1 MELLLKHFEEIV
13 QTEEDVEELKKII
26 LELAIQGNIV
36 PQNKNEKPALK
47 QLENEEKLHEKVPE
61 ITENP
66 FDLPSNWTWLHM
78 RDIMNIGSSKRV
90 RKADWRNSGIPF
102 YRAREIV
109 KLSKHGFV
117 NNDLFISK
125 DHYSQ
130 LKDAVGVPRKNDLM
144 VTGVGTIGVT
154 YVVKESDEFYYKD
167 ASVLCF
173 SNIYNI
179 NPDFVKLFMHSNFAK
194 SQITKDAMGT
204 TVSTLTIK
212 RAKNLVF
219 PLPPF
224 NEQNRIVN
232 RVNQLFAI
240 CDQLHTQIELEKQS
254 SDKFNTNLFS
264 RIQDASSPYQKEDLA
279 FAIEHMDDLCQTKED
294 VDLLRQSL
302 LSLAVQG
309 KLVEQDPN
317 DEPTSVLLENI
328 EGEKERLVAEGK
340 IRKPKKL
347 PEIMEEEKPY
357 ELPQGWEWIRLGTI
371 SNKIHYGYTASAKD
385 TDTGTKLLR
394 ISDIQKNKVNWNTV
408 PYCDIDDDNYKK
420 NSLQERDIL
429 IARTGGTIGK
439 SFLIENILYPSVFA
453 SYLIR
458 VQLNKTLNEKF
469 FKYFLESSLYW
480 NQLKSSSKGTG
491 QPNVNATSLSKLIT
505 PLPPLKE
512 QARIVNKIE
521 QIFDKCDALEHN
533 IELKSNYVVKFRNSV
548 LNGLTDNKKLHEDY

>member
-1 MELLLKHFEEIV
+1 MELLLKHFEEMV
-13 QTEEDVEELKKII
+13 QTEKDVEELKQKI
-26 LELAIQGNIV
+26 LDLAIRGKLV
-36 PQNKNEKPALK
+36 PQNKNEMLALK
-47 QLENEEKLHEKVPE
+47 QLENEEKLSEKVLQ
-61 ITENP
+61 ITEKP
-66 FDLPSNWTWLHM
+66 FDLPSNWTWVHM
-78 RDIMNIGSSKRV
+78 GDIMNIGSSKRV
-90 RKADWRNSGIPF
+90 RQADWRNSGIPF

-109 KLSKHGFV
+109 KLSKNGFV
-117 NNDLFISK
+117 DNELFISK
-125 DHYSQ
+125 DHYLK
-130 LKDAVGVPRKNDLM
+130 LKDTFGVPMKNDLM

-154 YVVKESDEFYYKD
+154 YVVKEPDEFYYKD

-179 NPDFVKLFMHSNFAK
+179 NPEFVKLFMHSNFAK
-194 SQITKDAMGT
+194 NQITKDAMGT

-212 RAKNLVF
+212 RAKNLAF

-264 RIQDASSPYQKEDLA
+264 RIQDASNPSQKEDLA

-309 KLVEQDPN
+309 KLVKQDPN

-328 EGEKERLVAEGK
+328 EGEKERLVVEGK

-347 PEIMEEEKPY
+347 HDITAEEEPY